1 MIEEK
6 TNADV
11 CETEPDNEPKEDI
24 EDRKSEI
31 SEEKPKPMLFQR
43 YHEPKFVATKVR
55 RLKQYQMRRV

>member
-1 MIEEK
+1 MIEDK

-11 CETEPDNEPKEDI
+11 CKAETDNEPKADI
-24 EDRKSEI
+24 
-31 SEEKPKPMLFQR
+31 EEKPKPMLFQR

>member
-1 MIEEK
+1 MIEDKE
-6 TNADV
+6 AIDES
-11 CETEPDNEPKEDI
+11 ETDNEPKEDI

>member
-1 MIEEK
+1 MIEDKE
-6 TNADV
+6 AIDES
-11 CETEPDNEPKEDI
+11 ETDNEPKED
-24 EDRKSEI
+24 